1 MENEKGE
8 IVDLYVDIFISVF
21 LLGLEIF
28 FFFFFVTVPCG
39 CGREAWMKATLRIIP
54 GASQD
59 LSVRGC
65 LGGEVHVMSNN
76 RGHLR

>member
-28 FFFFFVTVPCG
+28 F
-39 CGREAWMKATLRIIP
+39 RDRA
-54 GASQD
+54 
-59 LSVRGC
+59 VRMWA
-65 LGGEVHVMSNN
+65 GGLDESNIKDYSWC
-76 RGHLR
+76 